1 MPPRRRLDAEKRR
14 SYDTAVAVAPLA
26 SWMPATPSNVHT
38 LTGMRLCGG
47 VATAARRRRRGN
59 VKTDEKSSATN
70 RAILSLVVLMKPLGL
85 FSRALTLTQE
95 KSCILPIGAVHKRR
109 RGRGARHAAW
119 RRQNWRK
126 IVGDKPRYFELG
138 CLDEAIMHWDYLV
151 GHLLWH
157 KKNQAYFRHY

>member
-1 MPPRRRLDAEKRR
+1 VAPDAGRRRPSAGRHRWMPPRRRLDAEKRR

-38 LTGMRLCGG
+38 LTGMRLCGAAACGG
-47 VATAARRRRRGN
+47 VATARRWRRRRGD

-109 RGRGARHAAW
+109 RGSGARHAAW
-119 RRQNWRK
+119 RRQN
-126 IVGDKPRYFELG
+126 
-138 CLDEAIMHWDYLV
+138 
-151 GHLLWH
+151 
-157 KKNQAYFRHY
+157 